1 MERRTFLRGLLGV
14 AGVAVGATIATR
26 AEAAGRTLQGA
37 VEPPRSN
44 AAAGAERRVAE
55 KLPENLEVE
64 KVQYRR
70 RYYGRR
76 YYRRPPARWR
86 PARRRVCRVTRNRR
100 GRTRRVC
107 YFR

>member
-14 AGVAVGATIATR
+14 AGAAVGATIATR
-26 AEAAGRTLQGA
+26 AEAAGRTLSGPAEAQK
-37 VEPPRSN
+37 PD
-44 AAAGAERRVAE
+44 AAGADRSVGDR
-55 KLPENLEVE
+55 LPENLEIE

-70 RYYGRR
+70 RRYGRR
-76 YYRRPPARWR
+76 YYRRPAVRWR
-86 PARRRVCRVTRNRR
+86 PARRRVCRVTRNRW

>member
-26 AEAAGRTLQGA
+26 AEAASRTLA
-37 VEPPRSN
+37 SPTEAPK
-44 AAAGAERRVAE
+44 AAEGAERRVSDR
-55 KLPENLEVE
+55 LPENLEIE

-76 YYRRPPARWR
+76 YYRRPAVRWR
-86 PARRRVCRVTRNRR
+86 PARRRVCRVTRNRW